1 MKMSFTKLG
10 LKAKKVATS
19 CQINDNISLE
29 IRQYLPIDEKANL
42 IQFIVNHAL
51 DQMTGCFSPV
61 RVEVYFSIAVCKWYA
76 GITFTDKQ
84 MAEVSKTYD
93 LLEENGV
100 IDKIISVIPENEINF
115 MNELVNDTIDDI
127 ARYNSSAAGII
138 QAMSANA
145 GGLDNQ
151 ITEILDKVKNGENME
166 TLSVIKDVVGKD

>member
-1 MKMSFTKLG
+1 MKMTFTKLG
-10 LKAKKVATS
+10 LKAKKVAAS

-145 GGLDNQ
+145 DGLDNQ

>member
-1 MKMSFTKLG
+1 
-10 LKAKKVATS
+10 
-19 CQINDNISLE
+19 
-29 IRQYLPIDEKANL
+29 
-42 IQFIVNHAL
+42 
-51 DQMTGCFSPV
+51 MTGCFSPV

-84 MAEVSKTYD
+84 MTEVSKTYD

-145 GGLDNQ
+145 DGLDNQ

>member
-1 MKMSFTKLG
+1 MKTTFTKLG

-145 GGLDNQ
+145 DGLDNQ

>member
-1 MKMSFTKLG
+1 MKMTFTKLG
-10 LKAKKVATS
+10 LKAKKVAAS

-84 MAEVSKTYD
+84 MVEVSKTYD

>member
-1 MKMSFTKLG
+1 MKTTFTKLG
-10 LKAKKVATS
+10 LKAKKVAAS

-84 MAEVSKTYD
+84 MTEVSKTYD

-145 GGLDNQ
+145 DGLDNQ

>member
-1 MKMSFTKLG
+1 MKTTFTKLG
-10 LKAKKVATS
+10 LKAKKVAAS

-145 GGLDNQ
+145 DGLDNQ

>member
-1 MKMSFTKLG
+1 MKTTFTKLG
-10 LKAKKVATS
+10 LKAKKVAAS

-61 RVEVYFSIAVCKWYA
+61 RAEVYFSIAVCKWYA

-84 MAEVSKTYD
+84 MTEVSKTYD

-145 GGLDNQ
+145 DGLDNQ

>member
-1 MKMSFTKLG
+1 MKTTFTKLG

-138 QAMSANA
+138 QAVSANA
-145 GGLDNQ
+145 DGLDNQ